1 MRSEKELLP
10 LGDNAGDDGDDDGGD
25 DDGDDDGEESV
36 YDIIIDLIPA
46 PAQILSNSLPH
57 TLLHLKRNF

>member
-1 MRSEKELLP
+1 MP
-10 LGDNAGDDGDDDGGD
+10 VD
-25 DDGDDDGEESV
+25 DDGDDDAEDDDDD

-57 TLLHLKRNF
+57 SLLHLKRNF